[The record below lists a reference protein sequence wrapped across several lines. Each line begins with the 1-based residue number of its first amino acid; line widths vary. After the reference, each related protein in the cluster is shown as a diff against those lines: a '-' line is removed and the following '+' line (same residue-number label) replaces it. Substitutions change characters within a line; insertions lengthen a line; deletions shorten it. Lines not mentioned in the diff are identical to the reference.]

1 MPEATEPDPTDRG
14 TQRPNVTPLQEK
26 GTEFILFECPDF
38 EFEITLPANA
48 SPEDPI
54 TLFTLYYTPEIVQS
68 IVQCTNNLP
77 WEAQD
82 PSRPKTRA
90 NQWYPT
96 CEKELYIFIVQGGLR
111 YLVVESA
118 TLRYVRKGRVLIYII
133 EKMQFDPLSPKHK
146 SFLIGWNDRLTEKSG
161 IQADVRLRRSVRDTA
176 VGCLYGCRLLVQLNI
191 YLYIAFLVERE
202 NKQESIIKPN
212 KVN

>member
-14 TQRPNVTPLQEK
+14 TQRPNVAPLQEK
-26 GTEFILFECPDF
+26 GTEFIPFECPDF

-77 WEAQD
+77 REAQD
-82 PSRPKTRA
+82 PSRPKARA

-96 CEKELYIFIVQGGLR
+96 CEKELYIFIAMRIYMTLFPMDEIADYWSTNKLFPYHSITQYMTRDRFQELHMR
-111 YLVVESA
+111 Y
-118 TLRYVRKGRVLIYII
+118 RVAPAGHKELWDRVSI
-133 EKMQFDPLSPKHK
+133 MSLTPL
-146 SFLIGWNDRLTEKSG
+146 N
-161 IQADVRLRRSVRDTA
+161 
-176 VGCLYGCRLLVQLNI
+176 
-191 YLYIAFLVERE
+191 LYIQLD
-202 NKQESIIKPN
+202 
-212 KVN
+212 